1 MSTTFK
7 NRTIF
12 LLVLV
17 AVGFNSCNDADDKV
31 PGIATDMCQCFSST
45 EKNLAP
51 QTKEIF
57 LKASNAADPKKVLIE
72 EIAKL
77 DEAAQLLVSN
87 DLLVFSEIE
96 NPNSAIGKCM
106 AAIKKKYGKAN
117 AFNETRFA
125 KKIIKEL
132 ESKRGCAFTS
142 YIMKVGM
149 TVEEN
154 EKE

>member
-1 MSTTFK
+1 MFAG
-7 NRTIF
+7 
-12 LLVLV
+12 LV
-17 AVGFNSCNDADDKV
+17 SCHQADDKV
-31 PGIATDMCQCFSST
+31 PGIATDLCNCFSST

-57 LKASNAADPKKVLIE
+57 LKASNAADPKKVLQE

-77 DEAAQLLVSN
+77 DEATQALVSN
-87 DLLVFSEIE
+87 DLLVFAEIE
-96 NPNSAIGKCM
+96 NPQSQMGKCI

-125 KKIIKEL
+125 KKIVKEL
-132 ESKRGCAFTS
+132 ESRQGCSFTS
-142 YIMKVGM
+142 YIMKMGM

-154 EKE
+154 EDD